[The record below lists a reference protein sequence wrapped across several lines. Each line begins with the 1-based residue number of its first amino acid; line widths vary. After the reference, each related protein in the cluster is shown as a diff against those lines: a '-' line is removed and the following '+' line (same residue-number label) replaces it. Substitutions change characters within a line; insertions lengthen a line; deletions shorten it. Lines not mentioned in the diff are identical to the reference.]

1 MKIKRFFAKDMR
13 TALSQVKEELGADA
27 VIMSNKKVT
36 GGVEIVAAVD
46 TDVDDTPPAS
56 TSTRHMLAERLGQA
70 KRKLVDDKV
79 QLQQP
84 ANVSRFANVLQNYT
98 GSDAAEMEP
107 EADSLSALLQRQSK
121 HSHSPSHAT
130 AQQDLHQGLQ
140 RESHRDAHRDL
151 NRDRHQEGRRD
162 QRGDRHGDH
171 RYQEQ
176 DALNAGFRQGGYD
189 REPVGRPASQVARS
203 AGQSRTAPSRA
214 AASPSAQGYG
224 RQAHALDIGDY
235 RRPEVRQPDSVG
247 GQRRHTPQG
256 TSASSEYARGGN
268 RLDPSRYDPKAQP
281 HSEGEMDAMRNEL
294 ASIRR
299 LLEHQVSGLMW
310 QEVERREPMR
320 AMMIKRL
327 EKMGLSPE
335 LADQL
340 ACYIPE
346 DVPPNEAW
354 PALLDLLTDQI
365 STTDDCILNTGG
377 VVALLGP
384 TGVGKTT
391 TIAKLAARAAM
402 DFGPDQIAMVTTDTF
417 RIGAHEQ
424 LATYG
429 RIMGCPVRVAKDAE
443 ELADILH
450 QLRHRRLIL
459 LDTAGMGQRD
469 IRLSEQL
476 DTLMQNSGSQIR
488 SFLVLPATA
497 QRRVLHETI
506 EHFRRIPL
514 SGCVLTKLDES
525 LSLGEVVCVAIQHA
539 LPIAYLADGQRVPE
553 DIKVATGNYLVA
565 RANELLEQELSQQP
579 HYWTSDSS
587 DNQSADFYD

>member
-13 TALSQVKEELGADA
+13 AALTQVKEELGADA

-36 GGVEIVAAVD
+36 GGVEIVAALD
-46 TDVDDTPPAS
+46 SEEPRAQLSATAS
-56 TSTRHMLAERLGQA
+56 KTREELAGQFDSA
-70 KRKLVDDKV
+70 KRQLADDKV
-79 QLQQP
+79 QLQSP
-84 ANVSRFANVLQNYT
+84 SSRFAKVLNNFT
-98 GSDAAEMEP
+98 GHSGDNEQGGDN

-121 HSHSPSHAT
+121 HYGDEPRYGRHEEP
-130 AQQDLHQGLQ
+130 QQPTNRGYGERNPMGGSRSQEPQRRQPDSYFNDSAPRQQNGRQQG
-140 RESHRDAHRDL
+140 
-151 NRDRHQEGRRD
+151 RHQ
-162 QRGDRHGDH
+162 
-171 RYQEQ
+171 
-176 DALNAGFRQGGYD
+176 
-189 REPVGRPASQVARS
+189 
-203 AGQSRTAPSRA
+203 
-214 AASPSAQGYG
+214 
-224 RQAHALDIGDY
+224 LDIGDY
-235 RRPEVRQPDSVG
+235 RRPSVPQAEPLHVSRSADGRNEPHRSESRFGSSQQPK
-247 GQRRHTPQG
+247 
-256 TSASSEYARGGN
+256 N
-268 RLDPSRYDPKAQP
+268 RLDPSRYDPKARS
-281 HSEGEMDAMRNEL
+281 HSVDEIDAMRNEM

-310 QEVERREPMR
+310 QEMERREPMR

-327 EKMGLSPE
+327 EKMGLSQE
-335 LADQL
+335 LSDQL

-346 DVPPNEAW
+346 DVPANEAW
-354 PALLDLLTDQI
+354 PALLDLLSDQI
-365 STTDDCILNTGG
+365 ITTKDSILETGG

-402 DFGPDQIAMVTTDTF
+402 EFGPDQIAMVTTDTF

-450 QLRHRRLIL
+450 QLRHRRLVL

-488 SFLVLPATA
+488 SFLVLPSTA

-525 LSLGEVVCVAIQHA
+525 LSLGEVISVSIQHA

-565 RANELLEQELSQQP
+565 RANELLEQELSQQT
-579 HYWTSDSS
+579 HFWSS
-587 DNQSADFYD
+587 ESSENQGADFYD